1 MSNRLTTRID
11 FFTLLFY
18 PLEISSIPYEKCI
31 DGAEPIKSRIVISKQ
46 SLIEKRAVYNRARI
60 HPHLLWIHHRFD
72 YNKCKITYYSF
83 CMWHSICIVHH
94 TTKWYLGMTKHE
106 WKAMIA
112 KNYWTTT
119 AVATAATTT
128 TLKTQQRRR
137 EISQN
142 YYGSFKTN
150 QIVDNVGIF

>member
-1 MSNRLTTRID
+1 
-11 FFTLLFY
+11 
-18 PLEISSIPYEKCI
+18 
-31 DGAEPIKSRIVISKQ
+31 
-46 SLIEKRAVYNRARI
+46 
-60 HPHLLWIHHRFD
+60 
-72 YNKCKITYYSF
+72 
-83 CMWHSICIVHH
+83 
-94 TTKWYLGMTKHE
+94 MTKHE

-137 EISQN
+137 EITQN

-150 QIVDNVGIF
+150 EIVDNVGIFKKKIKIEDEGVENEKKSR